1 MVTIKSWLESD
12 QNLWSIEKM
21 KYERVK
27 QYFSKVGLYVAI
39 KTAISLVETDQVKT
53 LTKSMVNRQQA
64 VIENK
69 GHHIKR

>member
-39 KTAISLVETDQVKT
+39 KTAMSLVETDQVKT

-69 GHHIKR
+69 GHHI

>member
-27 QYFSKVGLYVAI
+27 QYFSKIGLYVAI
-39 KTAISLVETDQVKT
+39 KTAMSLVETDQVKT
-53 LTKSMVNRQQA
+53 ITKSMVNRQEA

>member
-39 KTAISLVETDQVKT
+39 KTAMSLVETDQVKT
-53 LTKSMVNRQQA
+53 ITKSMVNRQEA

>member
-27 QYFSKVGLYVAI
+27 QYFSKIGLYVAI
-39 KTAISLVETDQVKT
+39 KTAMSLVETDQVKT

-69 GHHIKR
+69 GHHI